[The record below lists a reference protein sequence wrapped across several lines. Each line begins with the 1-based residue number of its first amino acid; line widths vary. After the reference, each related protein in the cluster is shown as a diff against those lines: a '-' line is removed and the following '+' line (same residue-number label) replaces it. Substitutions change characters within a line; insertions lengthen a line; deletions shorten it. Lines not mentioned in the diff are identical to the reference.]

1 MDGVNR
7 GGVRTVQ
14 LPDDRPFYTVTEA
27 AEVVRC
33 SERTIYRY
41 IRDGTI
47 DAKQGPTQKLIAR
60 DSLQGFID
68 TFPDV
73 GGAY

>member
-1 MDGVNR
+1 MK
-7 GGVRTVQ
+7 
-14 LPDDRPFYTVTEA
+14 LPDDRPFYTVAEA
-27 AEVVRC
+27 AGVVKC

-41 IRDGTI
+41 IKDGVI
-47 DAKQGPTQKLIAR
+47 EAKQGPTQKLIAR

-73 GGAY
+73 GGVL